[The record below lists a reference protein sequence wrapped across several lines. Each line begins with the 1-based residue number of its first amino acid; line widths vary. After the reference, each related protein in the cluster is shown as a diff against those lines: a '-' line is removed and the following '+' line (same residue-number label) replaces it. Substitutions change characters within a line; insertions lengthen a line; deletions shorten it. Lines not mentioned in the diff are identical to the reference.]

1 MYTLRKK
8 FAHGRIYLLIAVSL
22 SLTACG
28 AIKETL
34 GEKLEN
40 KAVDYKTS
48 RDLPPLE
55 VPPDLIL
62 PSGNDA
68 LEVPSGGSMTYSEYA
83 SGKRGTPQT
92 AGHVV
97 LPEFPD
103 IRIVRDRDS
112 HWLVIKGGPD
122 HVWSKVR
129 DFWLEAGFQLKR
141 EDPVIGIMET
151 DWAENRADIP
161 TGFIRSLLGKFADT
175 VYSSATRDKFRV
187 RLERGR
193 EEGTTE
199 LYLSHQ
205 GAEEVTQGN
214 SFVWQSRPSDPGLE
228 AEMLRRMI
236 ISFGMTK
243 EKAKAILAEGEDRPD
258 RAYLIRGRKGTTP
271 ILSVHERFSRAWRR
285 TGLVLDRIG
294 FTVEDRDRSRGL
306 FYVRYV
312 DPLADTEQEKAWLS
326 KLRFWGKDKKP
337 KDDEYLIRLREQTVV
352 AEATAATHVEVLD
365 KNGKPK
371 QSSTA
376 ERILILLHEQ
386 LK

>member
-1 MYTLRKK
+1 
-8 FAHGRIYLLIAVSL
+8 
-22 SLTACG
+22 
-28 AIKETL
+28 
-34 GEKLEN
+34 
-40 KAVDYKTS
+40 
-48 RDLPPLE
+48 
-55 VPPDLIL
+55 
-62 PSGNDA
+62 
-68 LEVPSGGSMTYSEYA
+68 
-83 SGKRGTPQT
+83 
-92 AGHVV
+92 
-97 LPEFPD
+97 
-103 IRIVRDRDS
+103 
-112 HWLVIKGGPD
+112 
-122 HVWSKVR
+122 
-129 DFWLEAGFQLKR
+129 
-141 EDPVIGIMET
+141 
-151 DWAENRADIP
+151 
-161 TGFIRSLLGKFADT
+161 
-175 VYSSATRDKFRV
+175 
-187 RLERGR
+187 
-193 EEGTTE
+193 
-199 LYLSHQ
+199 
-205 GAEEVTQGN
+205 
-214 SFVWQSRPSDPGLE
+214 
-228 AEMLRRMI
+228 MI